1 MQINIT
7 TTSVVRGVL
16 VLAGFFLIYKLID
29 LVLILITS
37 VVIASAIEPFTQSLE
52 KIGIPRLPSVI
63 LIYLFV
69 LLVFSAL
76 IFFVFP
82 PFYNEFISLTDDL
95 PEYLQTLD
103 LYEKDNEVAWL
114 KNILPDSTGLSG
126 AFAKIGGGFLQTAGF
141 LFGGIFGFFLII
153 VISFYLAV
161 QEKGIE
167 NFLRLV
173 LPVEHER
180 YGIDLWLRS
189 QRKIGLWLQGQM
201 LLGFIMGVFVYL
213 GLTILGIKYA
223 LLLALLTIVF
233 ELIPIFGPI
242 LAAVPAVAIAASQS
256 LTSGGLVLGFYII
269 LQQFENHLIY
279 PLVVRK
285 MVGVPPLLSILSL
298 IVGAQL
304 AGFLG
309 VILAVPLASALVELI
324 NDFEKRKHQ

>member
-1 MQINIT
+1 M
-7 TTSVVRGVL
+7 L
-16 VLAGFFLIYKLID
+16 LGFLLIYKLKD
-29 LVLILITS
+29 LVLVLITA
-37 VVIASAIEPFTQSLE
+37 VVIASAIEPFTQSLN
-52 KIGIPRLPSVI
+52 KIGMPRLPAVI

-69 LLVFSAL
+69 LVLFGGM
-76 IFFVFP
+76 IYFVFP
-82 PFYNEFISLTDDL
+82 PFYAEFANLVDDL
-95 PEYLQTLD
+95 PEYLKTLD
-103 LYEKDNEVAWL
+103 LYGKVGEAAWL
-114 KNILPDSTGLSG
+114 KDILPSGAGLSSALG
-126 AFAKIGGGFLQTAGF
+126 KIGGGFLQTASF

-153 VISFYLAV
+153 VVSFYLAV

-173 LPVEHER
+173 LPVEHEK

-201 LLGFIMGVFVYL
+201 LLGFLMGVFVYL

-223 LLLALLTIVF
+223 LLLALLTVVF

-242 LAAVPAVAIAASQS
+242 LAAVPAVIIAASQS
-256 LTSGGLVLGFYII
+256 FTSGILVLGFYVI

-285 MVGVPPLLSILSL
+285 MVGVPPLLSIISL
-298 IVGAQL
+298 IVGIQL

-324 NDFEKRKHQ
+324 NDFEKRKYQA